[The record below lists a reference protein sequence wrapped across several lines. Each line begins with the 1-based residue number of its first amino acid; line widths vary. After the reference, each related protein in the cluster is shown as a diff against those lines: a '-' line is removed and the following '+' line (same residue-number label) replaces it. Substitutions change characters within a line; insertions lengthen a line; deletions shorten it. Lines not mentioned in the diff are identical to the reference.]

1 MTTEKLRKL
10 IAEGEGFTI
19 EFKECVNF
27 LNNTVF
33 ETVCSF
39 SNRYGGYILLGVKD
53 NGEVIGVNPKAVSDM
68 KKNFINMLNNPQ
80 KISPALMLNLNEIE
94 IDGKIVLYVYV
105 PVSSQVEMCSGRLFD
120 RNGDSDND
128 ITNSGELAAQLI
140 GLKSGQFT
148 ERKLFPYATMD
159 DIRLDLI
166 PTAKRLAL
174 SRNEKHPWEHLSDME
189 FFRSAGLYED
199 DRMTGKKG
207 FNLAGILLFGKD
219 EVIQSCAAGAVTD
232 CLLRRENLD
241 RYDDRLIV
249 ETNLIEAFDQIFD
262 FIEKHTLDR
271 FFLIG
276 TQSVSVRSHIAREIV
291 SNILAHREYSSSY
304 RSRVIIEQ
312 DRIVTDNWSRPQF
325 EGYIDPLDFT
335 PRSKNPI
342 LAKFFVNIGRA
353 DELGSGVRNLY
364 KYTKIYTD
372 GAEPKL
378 IEGNVFKTI
387 VPLKNVNG
395 QVLDQTENVLDQTE
409 NFLDQTKS
417 NETLSVTDSAIIKYL
432 KLNPSASQKEIST
445 EIGKALNTVKA
456 CMTKLQLLG
465 ALKREGGKKGGRWVV
480 VK

>member
-1 MTTEKLRKL
+1 MTTEKLRAL
-10 IAEGEGFTI
+10 LAEGEGFTI
-19 EFKECVNF
+19 EFKECVNS
-27 LNNTVF
+27 LNNSVF
-33 ETVCSF
+33 ESVCSF
-39 SNRYGGYILLGVKD
+39 SNRYGGYILLGVTD
-53 NGEVIGVNPKAVSDM
+53 DGEVLGVNPKSVSDM

-80 KISPALMLNLNEIE
+80 KISPTLMLNLSEIE
-94 IDGKIVLYVYV
+94 IDGKIILYVYV
-105 PVSSQVEMCSGRLFD
+105 PVGSQVEMCSGRLFD

-140 GLKSGQFT
+140 SQKSGQFT

-159 DIRLDLI
+159 DMRLDLI
-166 PTAKRLAL
+166 PKAKRLAL
-174 SRNEKHPWEHLSDME
+174 SRNEKHLWEHLSDME

-199 DRMTGKKG
+199 DKMTGKKG
-207 FNLAGILLFGKD
+207 FNLAGVLLFGKD

-249 ETNLIEAFDQIFD
+249 ATNLIEAFDQIFG

-291 SNILAHREYSSSY
+291 SNLLVHREYSSSY
-304 RSRVIIEQ
+304 RSRLIIEQ

-325 EGYIDPLDFT
+325 EGHIDPFDFT
-335 PRSKNPI
+335 PHSKNPI

-364 KYTKIYTD
+364 KYTKIYTG
-372 GAEPKL
+372 GAEPEL

-387 VPLKNVNG
+387 VPLVNVNG
-395 QVLDQTENVLDQTE
+395 QVLDQTKKVLDQTKKNE
-409 NFLDQTKS
+409 N
-417 NETLSVTDSAIIKYL
+417 LSVTDLAIIEYL
-432 KLNPSASQKEIST
+432 KLNPSASQKEIAT
-445 EIGKALNTVKA
+445 EIGKSLNTVKA
-456 CMTKLQLLG
+456 CTTKLQLLG
-465 ALKREGGKKGGRWVV
+465 TLKREGGKKGGRWVV
-480 VK
+480 VE